1 MVYIKDI
8 SDIRRLKSDDI
19 FELFSKGEL
28 YKKVLDKKWSDKSNI
43 IKKFQNPFDFLEGT
57 AETIKQ
63 SVTSSIDED
72 YWLLVLGEPGTGKST
87 LSVALYKHI
96 MYKLGYTLD
105 QIKDHLYIDVCYLP
119 YDYLGRI
126 NLHGDEIEEK
136 GKIFPH
142 PIILDEAHNM
152 FDLFAEGSTNVAR
165 KILQRIFEIREYRLV
180 HIVNTQ
186 IPRHI
191 AKRALERFHSLI
203 ILWKEP
209 IYFGDEKTKALEE
222 TYLSY
227 MQNILKIKPRTD
239 EGIGYFLWGVLYG
252 ESFTHDVLGW
262 IIKHGVRIR
271 ELRKILIR
279 FDPKFIFPM
288 TLILHEVSDLRPIYF
303 NIKLYNNGIK
313 KLYDEFGIKGS
324 KKTIFLKALTELG
337 KYFNKM
343 DPNKRNEKGYIV
355 LDEPIL
361 IEIDSK
367 TEYKVLKKIGRVKF
381 NIDLEKISKKT
392 KKKEKTKTK
401 KLIETSSYSDESY
414 VNIYS
419 INPKIY
425 NFLKSNYITLQKR
438 YKLHEAI
445 GFKL

>member
-8 SDIRRLKSDDI
+8 SDIQKLKSDDI

-28 YKKVLDKKWSDKSNI
+28 YKKVLDKKWSNKSNI
-43 IKKFQNPFDFLEGT
+43 IKKFQNPLTFLEGT

-72 YWLLVLGEPGTGKST
+72 YWILILGEPGTGKST

-105 QIKDHLYIDVCYLP
+105 QIKDYLYLDICYLP
-119 YDYLGRI
+119 FDYLGRI
-126 NLHGDEIEEK
+126 NLHSDEIDEK

-152 FDLFAEGSTNVAR
+152 FDIFAEGGTSVIR
-165 KILQRIFEIREYRLV
+165 RILQRIFEIREYRLI

-186 IPRHI
+186 IPKQL
-191 AKRALERFHSLI
+191 AKRVLERFHALI

-209 IYFGDEKTKALEE
+209 IYLGNEDTKDLEE

-227 MQNILKIKPRTD
+227 MRNILKVEPKITD
-239 EGIGYFLWGVLYG
+239 ENIGYFLWGALYG
-252 ESFTHDVLGW
+252 ESMVHDVLKW
-262 IIKHGVRIR
+262 ITKHEINIK
-271 ELRKILIR
+271 ELRKILTK
-279 FDPKFIFPM
+279 FTPKYFFPM
-288 TLILHEVSDLRPIYF
+288 SLILHETSDLRPIYF

-324 KKTIFLKALTELG
+324 KKAIFLKTLVELS
-337 KYFNKM
+337 KNFDKI
-343 DPNKRNEKGYIV
+343 DPNIKDKKGNIV
-355 LDEPIL
+355 LNNVISIDVDSEEDYKTL
-361 IEIDSK
+361 KKMGLAKLFMEIDK
-367 TEYKVLKKIGRVKF
+367 EGGTQLDPKKAILEYYY
-381 NIDLEKISKKT
+381 T
-392 KKKEKTKTK
+392 
-401 KLIETSSYSDESY
+401 
-414 VNIYS
+414 NIYT

-425 NFLKSNYITLQKR
+425 NFLKNNYITLQKR
-438 YKLHEAI
+438 AKLHEAS
-445 GFKL
+445 GFRL

>member
-1 MVYIKDI
+1 MVYIKNILDI
-8 SDIRRLKSDDI
+8 KRLKPDDI
-19 FELFSKGEL
+19 FELFSKTEL
-28 YKKVLDKKWSDKSNI
+28 YRDVLDNKWSSESNI
-43 IKKFQNPFDFLEGT
+43 IKIFKNPLNFLEGA

-72 YWLLVLGEPGTGKST
+72 FWLLILGEPGTGKST

-105 QIKDHLYIDVCYLP
+105 QIKDYLYLDVCYLSH
-119 YDYLGRI
+119 DYLGRI

-165 KILQRIFEIREYRLV
+165 RILQRIFEIREYRLV

-209 IYFGDEKTKALEE
+209 IYIGDSETKQLEE

-227 MQNILKIKPRTD
+227 MENILKVKPKID
-239 EGIGYFLWGVLYG
+239 DGIGYFLWGALYG
-252 ESFTHDVLGW
+252 ESFVHDVIAW
-262 IIKHGVRIR
+262 IIKRGVNIK

-279 FDPKFIFPM
+279 FKPKYIFPM
-288 TLILHEVSDLRPIYF
+288 TLILHEVSELRPIYF

-313 KLYDEFGIKGS
+313 RLYDEFGIKGS
-324 KKTIFLKALTELG
+324 GKTVFLKALVELG
-337 KYFNKM
+337 KNFDKINPNNK
-343 DPNKRNEKGYIV
+343 DEDGYIK
-355 LDEPIL
+355 LDKPIS

-367 TEYKVLKKIGRVKF
+367 KEYKALKKIGRAKLFLDV
-381 NIDLEKISKKT
+381 EK
-392 KKKEKTKTK
+392 EGGN
-401 KLIETSSYSDESY
+401 KLDPRKVVSEYYY
-414 VNIYS
+414 VNIYN

-425 NFLKSNYITLQKR
+425 NFLKNNYTTLQKR
-438 YKLHEAI
+438 AKLHEAI